1 MPDFRADLLSG
12 VGRGG
17 SCFGCFARTAGRRIG
32 ERLSDRSALDDGG
45 QVDSGR
51 GANRVER
58 CAKPC
63 RRLGREVSA
72 GAFATEHGDRTDLVV
87 ALGELGHHRH
97 ERLERPLSE
106 ERLLVQRERGGL
118 DLGVRLG
125 VGLLLALVE
134 VGVGDAA
141 DLGLQAGLG
150 VLRLLD
156 EHRLLTLG
164 TGVGSA
170 LAYQGVVVPMEL
182 GHLQWKGR
190 AAEKRVAASVREKKD
205 LSWPEW
211 GGRLNEYLDLVER
224 ILWPERIIIGGGVSA
239 KFEKFSRFVKPKA
252 RLVPARLLNHAGIV
266 GAALAA
272 ETRA

>member
-1 MPDFRADLLSG
+1 MKSLGIDIGGSALKGAPVDTQTGHLLAERYRIATPEPLSPVRMAQAVAEMCAHFRWRGPVGIGFPGVVQGPRICSSANLHRGFIGCDGVKLFSKA
-12 VGRGG
+12 VGRKVGLINDAAAAGG
-17 SCFGCFARTAGRRIG
+17 AEMRFGAGRG
-32 ERLSDRSALDDGG
+32 
-45 QVDSGR
+45 
-51 GANRVER
+51 
-58 CAKPC
+58 
-63 RRLGREVSA
+63 
-72 GAFATEHGDRTDLVV
+72 FHGKTL
-87 ALGELGHHRH
+87 
-97 ERLERPLSE
+97 
-106 ERLLVQRERGGL
+106 
-118 DLGVRLG
+118 
-125 VGLLLALVE
+125 
-134 VGVGDAA
+134 
-141 DLGLQAGLG
+141 
-150 VLRLLD
+150 
-156 EHRLLTLG
+156 LLTLG